1 VDPAAAGTPG
11 EELGDLPSV
20 SEVLSSG
27 VGRYFSFEFGY
38 DQAMLMFQ
46 PVGGM
51 DSIPKAIAAAVGKEK
66 ILLRSKVTKITD
78 LADGV
83 EVEYQDRNGRTR
95 KIKADFCVAAMPP
108 HILAKTPHNLG
119 PDVQA
124 ADDSAAERRLM
135 EMLNIRP
142 DMLHAEHDC
151 IERSWTRCH
160 EGRHR
165 ALLSRHRAC
174 GYRTPAHGRHV

>member
-1 VDPAAAGTPG
+1 MLIPAA
-11 EELGDLPSV
+11 
-20 SEVLSSG
+20 
-27 VGRYFSFEFGY
+27 
-38 DQAMLMFQ
+38 
-46 PVGGM
+46 GGM

-83 EVEYQDRNGRTR
+83 EVEYQDRNGRTM

-124 ADDSAAERRLM
+124 ALSMPTVTSSGKIDLEQRR
-135 EMLNIRP
+135 
-142 DMLHAEHDC
+142 
-151 IERSWTRCH
+151 RSLQARAQAPTRALAYPQD
-160 EGRHR
+160 RHR
-165 ALLSRHRAC
+165 S
-174 GYRTPAHGRHV
+174 P